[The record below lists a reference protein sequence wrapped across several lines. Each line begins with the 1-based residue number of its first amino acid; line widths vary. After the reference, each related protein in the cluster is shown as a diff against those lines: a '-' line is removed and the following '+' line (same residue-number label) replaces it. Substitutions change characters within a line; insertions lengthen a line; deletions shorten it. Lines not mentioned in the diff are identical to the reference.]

1 MTGASEHEDGE
12 DHPIVDAV
20 VSALEAD
27 ADGRYGAPAQNI
39 LNALIDGYLDDAE
52 LPFVVDAIIRLAHVL
67 EVEAD
72 SPAAA
77 SALCAAVEREPI
89 LAALRA
95 LTVELVQERDAQH
108 SQGQDFRNFA
118 ETERPLAPQHDDR
131 PTEGVVR
138 LDAFKAPRRV

>member
-1 MTGASEHEDGE
+1 MTAASENEDGE

-27 ADGRYGAPAQNI
+27 LDGRYHAPAQAT
-39 LNALIDGYLDDAE
+39 LNALIDVYLDDAE
-52 LPFVVDAIIRLAHVL
+52 LPFVVDALIRLAHVL

-77 SALCAAVEREPI
+77 SALCAAVEREPV
-89 LAALRA
+89 LAALRG
-95 LTVELVQERDAQH
+95 LTVELQQEREAERTKGP
-108 SQGQDFRNFA
+108 SFRDFA
-118 ETERPLAPQHDDR
+118 ETERPLAPQHDER
-131 PTEGVVR
+131 PSEGVVR